1 MAEMRQEKD
10 SLGVVEVPAGAMY
23 GAQTQRA
30 VENHPISGMR
40 ASGFLMRAIGMGKRA
55 AAEANCELAERRE
68 QLGDAEFVGV
78 LRLRDSRWRRESL
91 RSG

>member
-1 MAEMRQEKD
+1 MAEMRREKD

-30 VENHPISGMR
+30 VENYPISGMR
-40 ASGFLMRAIGMGKRA
+40 ASPFLMRAMGMGKKW
-55 AAEANCELAERRE
+55 AEANCELAERRE